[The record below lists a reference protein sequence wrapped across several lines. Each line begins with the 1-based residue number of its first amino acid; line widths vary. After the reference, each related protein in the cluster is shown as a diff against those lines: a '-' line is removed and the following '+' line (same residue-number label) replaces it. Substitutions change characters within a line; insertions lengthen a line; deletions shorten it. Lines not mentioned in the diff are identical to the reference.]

1 MDTLNT
7 IDLKTTYGL
16 VILTGTEKLLEYPER
31 KDTLQVDFLDHNG
44 TDYYLDTIYF
54 KDKEVTLN
62 CAIMAV
68 DDVQFWAFYDAFF
81 AAIATTGKQDLFI
94 YDHGKTYQVF
104 YKRTGNF
111 KKSLKRLKN
120 VSKVFVKFDLI
131 LQATL

>member
-1 MDTLNT
+1 
-7 IDLKTTYGL
+7 
-16 VILTGTEKLLEYPER
+16 
-31 KDTLQVDFLDHNG
+31 
-44 TDYYLDTIYF
+44 
-54 KDKEVTLN
+54 
-62 CAIMAV
+62 MAV

-131 LQATL
+131 IQATL